1 MDMRE
6 FIFQIIAIAV
16 SAFSLGMNLA
26 LYVTSEFRVRDQVH
40 KKLEEAMNERCERCQ
55 FKNDFTSAMTDT
67 TNAAMDK

>member
-1 MDMRE
+1 MDGDL
-6 FIFQIIAIAV
+6 IFKIVALAF
-16 SAFSLGMNLA
+16 SSFSLGMNLA